1 MKASRAKKA
10 LEEKAIEKEKRKAEA
25 AASGIDWRSDD
36 SDDELQVI
44 CLLLFT
50 FSCSTFVSDNALTRF
65 FCILCGMSP
74 ETKHRISL
82 V

>member
-1 MKASRAKKA
+1 LKASRAKKL

-25 AASGIDWRSDD
+25 VASGIDWRSDDD

-50 FSCSTFVSDNALTRF
+50 VSCSTFV
-65 FCILCGMSP
+65 
-74 ETKHRISL
+74 L
-82 V
+82 VIMR